1 MRLGAVLLGGL
12 IAAAWPVS
20 AAAYLKFGVR
30 IDSRVVDVRWAGT
43 VAYFINERE
52 VPGVTATALRDAVVR
67 AFRAWEAVDTA
78 QVRSTFVG
86 FTTAPPLLED
96 RRTTIGFVDRP
107 DLERVLGATS
117 FVLDARTG
125 EILEADI
132 FFNTRFSWSVAP
144 GGEQGRIDLE
154 SVAVHEIGH
163 LLGLGHSAIG
173 ETEMLDGGRRRVLGS
188 GAVMFPIAFAGGSV
202 ADRSLQPDDIAGI
215 SDVYPAPGLDT
226 ATGTITGRVTMN
238 GRGVFGAHVLA
249 ISLDRGTLVGGFS
262 LTASGEFVIARL
274 PPGAYL
280 LRVEPLD
287 DADPESFF
295 SQRAETG
302 FDVSYAPRVI
312 VVPAG
317 GSSGAVEVAVR
328 PRAAARGGP

>member
-1 MRLGAVLLGGL
+1 MRLAPVLLGAL
-12 IAAAWPVS
+12 IAGAWPAP

-30 IDSRVVDVRWAGT
+30 IDSRVVDVRWARP
-43 VAYFINERE
+43 VSYFINERE
-52 VPGVTATALRDAVVR
+52 VPGVTAAALRDAVMR
-67 AFRAWEAVDTA
+67 AFRTWEAVETA

-96 RRTTIGFVDRP
+96 QRTTIGFVDRP

-125 EILEADI
+125 EILEADV

-163 LLGLGHSAIG
+163 LLGLGHSALG

-188 GAVMFPIAFAGGSV
+188 GAVMFPIAFAAGSV

-215 SDVYPAPGLDT
+215 SDLYPAGGVDA

-262 LTASGEFVIARL
+262 LTGSGEFAIARL

-302 FDVSYAPRVI
+302 FDVTYAPRVI

-317 GSSGAVEVAVR
+317 GSSGAVEIAVS
-328 PRAAARGGP
+328 PRAGARGGT